1 MIAMATSRRKTSG
14 FTSPDATEEVASVEE
29 FLDENAREM
38 FETISQTE
46 SVTETKPAEVA
57 PFVEQEIIP
66 TEDLGPR
73 FVTEVPTPQPQV
85 VTPPATPQLQPPPK
99 RHPRNVPKF
108 SRFK

>member
-1 MIAMATSRRKTSG
+1 M
-14 FTSPDATEEVASVEE
+14 SVEE
-29 FLDENAREM
+29 FLDESAREM

-46 SVTETKPAEVA
+46 DEPEA
-57 PFVEQEIIP
+57 PLPVVLPEITP
-66 TEDLGPR
+66 TEDVGPR
-73 FVTEVPTPQPQV
+73 FTEEPPAPSPQV